1 MGTKLIEH
9 AKIDRRKAR
18 WFFVTSM
25 MATVDD
31 LKTLGRASSLPL
43 FDFIEA
49 LCKVAECVKTKGAQ
63 EGLSVHFEALMAYL
77 QKKLSDIWGGTD
89 EESVAQNMQ
98 RVGGGLNK
106 QVKKK
111 KSGNKADG
119 TMQVSSI
126 KSDD

>member
-1 MGTKLIEH
+1 
-9 AKIDRRKAR
+9 
-18 WFFVTSM
+18 
-25 MATVDD
+25 
-31 LKTLGRASSLPL
+31 L

-49 LCKVAECVKTKGAQ
+49 LCKVAECVKTKGAG

-77 QKKLSDIWGGTD
+77 QKQLSDIWGGTD

-98 RVGGGLNK
+98 RVGGLNK

-111 KSGNKADG
+111 KKSGNMADG

-126 KSDD
+126 KSND